1 MNKVI
6 FRILTKHII
15 LFLYIYIYALYSSC
29 RINQSRRA
37 VINKAVEIA
46 LTAFKSIKLKTVKD
60 SS

>member
-15 LFLYIYIYALYSSC
+15 LFLYIYALYSSC

-46 LTAFKSIKLKTVKD
+46 PTAFKSIKLKTVKD